1 MARRRTKSKYG
12 IVSLLILLAF
22 SFYFACNRDREDK
35 QNNSD
40 REKPVVKARKAKKAG
55 EPRELRYLTV
65 FEGKVIGIKDGD
77 TFEVLY
83 DGQPEKVRLADIDCP
98 EKQQP
103 FGNNAKQY
111 ASELCFG
118 KTVTVTSTGKRDR
131 YNRIVGTITTPEGT
145 NINEELIKA
154 GLAWHYKQYSKNKS
168 LGFLQDKAK
177 AQRLG
182 LWQDKN
188 PVAPWNWRK
197 HKRKM
202 NKRKREQEKIKEAA

>member
-1 MARRRTKSKYG
+1 M
-12 IVSLLILLAF
+12 LAL
-22 SFYFACNRDREDK
+22 SFYFACNRDRD
-35 QNNSD
+35 
-40 REKPVVKARKAKKAG
+40 EKLQDVPIERPAAKAPKPKKAAAKK
-55 EPRELRYLTV
+55 ELRYLTV
-65 FEGKVIGIKDGD
+65 FEGKVTGIKDGD

-111 ASELCFG
+111 ASALCFG
-118 KTVTVTSTGKRDR
+118 KTVTVKSSGKRDR
-131 YNRIVGTITTPEGT
+131 YKRVVGTIITEEGA
-145 NINEELIKA
+145 NVNEELIKA
-154 GLAWHYKQYSKNKS
+154 GMAWHYKQYSKNDS
-168 LGFLQDKAK
+168 LSLLQNEAK
-177 AQRLG
+177 AQKLG

-202 NKRKREQEKIKEAA
+202 NQKKIEK

>member
-1 MARRRTKSKYG
+1 M
-12 IVSLLILLAF
+12 LAF
-22 SFYFACNRDREDK
+22 AFYIACNREAEQKPQDGFI
-35 QNNSD
+35 
-40 REKPVVKARKAKKAG
+40 EKPLKEKKAKKQK
-55 EPRELRYLTV
+55 EQKELRYLTV

-83 DGQPEKVRLADIDCP
+83 NGQPEKVRLADIDCP

-103 FGNNAKQY
+103 FGNNARQY
-111 ASELCFG
+111 ASQLCFG
-118 KTVTVTSTGKRDR
+118 KTVTVTSSGKRDR
-131 YNRIVGTITTPEGT
+131 YGRVVGTITTQEGV
-145 NINEELIKA
+145 NVNEELVKS
-154 GLAWHYKQYSKNKS
+154 GLAWHYKAYSKNDTLS
-168 LGFLQDKAK
+168 FFQNEAK

-202 NKRKREQEKIKEAA
+202 AEKAKATSH